1 MTNSSAGTA
10 RGVSHMSAPAT
21 RTIATGGILTL
32 RTGIVPTMSRGGFEQ
47 GRLGASGQNR
57 SYISA
62 EYRIEPETEARPIIR
77 HPSIVDQQVVEEIEH
92 SVAHHGGRYQP
103 KLALEAEHR

>member
-1 MTNSSAGTA
+1 MTKASAGTA
-10 RGVSHMSAPAT
+10 RELSHMKTPAT

-32 RTGIVPTMSRGGFEQ
+32 RTLIFRTMGQARP
-47 GRLGASGQNR
+47 GASGQNR

-62 EYRIEPETEARPIIR
+62 EYRIEGETEARPIIR

-92 SVAHHGGRYQP
+92 SVADHAGRYQP
-103 KLALEAEHR
+103 K